1 MSQTD
6 KAEVESSLVE
16 HAKVLLSQLE
26 TGNSADAMQTI
37 ASLHQQRD
45 QFLFDEIGKL
55 TRSLHSAIQNFAID
69 AEVGQQDASEMSR
82 MGDASDR
89 LNYVINRTEEAA
101 NKTMDVV
108 EDIMPL
114 SSSLG
119 GDAKELHDEW
129 QRFMRKEI
137 KPEEFRELTK
147 KIDGFLSTTVE
158 KTASISGHLTTVLL
172 AQDYQD
178 LTGQVIKRVI
188 NLVQEVEDN
197 LVELVKMAG
206 TVDYLTGT
214 EHSLPE
220 KKEEVDALVG
230 EGPIINP
237 EKRDDVLTGQDD
249 VDDLLSSLGF

>member
-1 MSQTD
+1 MSMAMMGRVSLEQA
-6 KAEVESSLVE
+6 KSLVE
-16 HAKVLLSQLE
+16 FLE
-26 TGNSADAMQTI
+26 TDQQEKADELIAEIQNPINSE
-37 ASLHQQRD
+37 
-45 QFLFDEIGKL
+45 LFAEIGKL
-55 TRSLHSAIQNFAID
+55 TRQLHDSLTNFNID
-69 AEVGQQDASEMSR
+69 SRLSDLATSEIPDAKE
-82 MGDASDR
+82 R
-89 LNYVINRTEEAA
+89 LNYVITRTEEAA

>member
-6 KAEVESSLVE
+6 KAEVESALVE
-16 HAKVLLSQLE
+16 HAKELLSQLE
-26 TGNSADAMQTI
+26 TGNSLDAMQTI
-37 ASLHQQRD
+37 ANLHQQRD

-69 AEVGQQDASEMSR
+69 AEVGQMDASEMSR

-89 LNYVINRTEEAA
+89 LNYVIERTEEAA

-108 EDIMPL
+108 EEIMPISSGL
-114 SSSLG
+114 S
-119 GDAKELHDEW
+119 DEANTLHGEW
-129 QRFMRKEI
+129 ARFMKKEM
-137 KPEEFRELTK
+137 KPDEFRELTK
-147 KIDGFLSTTVE
+147 KIDVFLTN
-158 KTASISGHLTTVLL
+158 TAERASGINSHLTTVLL

-197 LVELVKMAG
+197 LVSLVKMAG
-206 TVDYLTGT
+206 TVDHLTGT
-214 EHSLPE
+214 EHSLP

-237 EKRDDVLTGQDD
+237 EQRDDVVTGQDD